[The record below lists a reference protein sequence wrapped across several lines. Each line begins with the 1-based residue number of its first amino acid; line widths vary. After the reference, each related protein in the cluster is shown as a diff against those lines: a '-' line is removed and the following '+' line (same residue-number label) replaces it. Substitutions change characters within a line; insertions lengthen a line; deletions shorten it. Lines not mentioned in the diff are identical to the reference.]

1 MTDLLLAIDHGDV
14 PLCIAPGTAATRFDL
29 QSMADGLNMSLN
41 GYQDN
46 NGAEVYQGVYR
57 FGYFGR
63 SLKADAAAIN
73 AQKAKCSKVTPL

>member
-1 MTDLLLAIDHGDV
+1 
-14 PLCIAPGTAATRFDL
+14 
-29 QSMADGLNMSLN
+29 MADGLNMSLN